1 MGIKVKP
8 SANRKLFDWV
18 YQVVIEEGG
27 DGDCVIG
34 FKAQDYREVA
44 KEFRK
49 YFPPSW
55 KMWERKDSVV
65 FHDNQ
70 EYVVLTTVD
79 CAQSMNE
86 FPKILTW

>member
-1 MGIKVKP
+1 
-8 SANRKLFDWV
+8 
-18 YQVVIEEGG
+18 
-27 DGDCVIG
+27 
-34 FKAQDYREVA
+34 
-44 KEFRK
+44 
-49 YFPPSW
+49 
-55 KMWERKDSVV
+55 MWERKDSVV